1 MRRRDFLYR
10 ASALFAAAAAPNRLL
25 AANSTDA
32 SRVPLGLDAHAMR
45 GMKWKATSLI
55 KFAAE
60 QQLDAVL
67 LNNLNYFESL
77 EDSHLR
83 SLKDLA
89 NQGGM
94 RIYVGAGGICE
105 KGTSF
110 SNKYGDAA
118 TLLAKGIH
126 VAKTVGSPVVNV
138 RIGKIDDRYTEGGIE
153 ARIAE
158 SVKVLKAL
166 KSRALDA
173 GVKFGFENH
182 AGDLRA
188 EEVLALIQEVGTDVC
203 GSMLDPGNSL
213 WSMEDPM
220 QHVQKLGRYAVCSSI
235 RDYMVWPSEEG
246 ATFQWTAIGDGLMDA
261 PAYVNHLATRC
272 PGVPLFV
279 ETISNS
285 PRPIPFLKDEFWK
298 GFPNLKADGIVDFLR
313 LCRKGHAIEVDKPE
327 AGVDQ
332 KEFDRQ
338 HQRAEFLKSIAYLRQ
353 HCGAGQKA
361 SGT

>member
-1 MRRRDFLYR
+1 MKRRDFLCR
-10 ASALFAAAAAPNRLL
+10 SSALLAMAAAPNRLL
-25 AANSTDA
+25 AANSTGA
-32 SRVPLGLDAHAMR
+32 ARVPLGLDGHAMR
-45 GMKWKATSLI
+45 GMKWKATSQI

-60 QQLDAVL
+60 QKMDAVL
-67 LNNLNYFESL
+67 LNSLNYFESL
-77 EDSHLR
+77 EDSHLK
-83 SLKDLA
+83 SLKELA
-89 NQGGM
+89 NASEM
-94 RIYVGAGGICE
+94 RIYVGAGGISE
-105 KGTSF
+105 NATSF
-110 SNKYGDAA
+110 SNKYGDAE

-126 VAKTVGSPVVNV
+126 VAKTLGSPVVNV
-138 RIGKIDDRYTEGGIE
+138 RIGKQDDRYTEGGIE
-153 ARIAE
+153 ARMAE
-158 SVKVLKAL
+158 SVKVMKAL

-188 EEVLALIQEVGTDVC
+188 EEVLALIQEVGDDVC
-203 GSMLDPGNSL
+203 GAMLDPGNSL
-213 WSMEDPM
+213 WSLEDPM
-220 QHVQKLGRYAVCSSI
+220 QHVQKLGPYAVCSSI

-261 PAYVNHLATRC
+261 PAYVKHLATLC

-298 GFPNLKADGIVDFLR
+298 GFPNLQAKDIVEFLR
-313 LCRKGHAIEVDKPE
+313 LCRKGHAIEVNTPE
-327 AGVDQ
+327 DGVDQ

-338 HQRAEFLKSIAYLRQ
+338 HQRAEFLKSITYLRQ

-361 SGT
+361 SGS